1 MTASF
6 TVTARRAWG
15 SPAGATPPATPPCD
29 AAALPWHTDEAA
41 GVVRVHRR
49 ARDADEHAANLT
61 AWDQRYDQLSAGHFE
76 GGITELHLPQMQVFI
91 EHTSHALRQSCRV
104 WRDSFWFGLA
114 ARADRP
120 SARINGRP
128 TTAHVVMTR
137 PGGEAF
143 ELVTPD
149 DHAVYGVVVQRAWLE
164 AAAAAQGCEVDWH
177 RLAQAEVLP
186 VADTARQA
194 WVQAL
199 QPLLLGND
207 PSAWQCDSAQRLQD
221 LLLCPLL
228 GALDAGEVDPGVR
241 LSLARRHALVARAQA
256 LVLATPDQPPT
267 VPQLCQRLHL
277 SRRSL
282 QVCFDDVLGLS
293 PLQAIRALRLNGAR
307 RSLRAAAA
315 CGQGV
320 QDVAAHWG
328 FGHLSQFATD
338 YRRLFGEAPSH
349 TLRHGGACRPSP

>member
-6 TVTARRAWG
+6 TGTAWG
-15 SPAGATPPATPPCD
+15 AAGALPPAAPHAAPPWRTDAPAGFA
-29 AAALPWHTDEAA
+29 
-41 GVVRVHRR
+41 RVHRR

-114 ARADRP
+114 ARADHP
-120 SARINGRP
+120 LARINGRP
-128 TTAHVVMTR
+128 ITPQGVMTR
-137 PGGEAF
+137 PGGEPF

-149 DHAVYGVVVQRAWLE
+149 HHALYGVVVQRAWVE
-164 AAAAAQGCEVDWH
+164 AAAAAQGCAVDWH

-186 VADTARQA
+186 VTDTVRQA

-199 QPLLLGND
+199 QPVLLGD
-207 PSAWQCDSAQRLQD
+207 VPDDWGPDSAQRLQD
-221 LLLCPLL
+221 QLLCPLL

-241 LSLARRHALVARAQA
+241 LSLTRRHALVARAQA

-267 VPQLCQRLHL
+267 VPQLCERLHL

-307 RSLRAAAA
+307 RSLRSAAAR
-315 CGQGV
+315 GQGV

-349 TLRHGGACRPSP
+349 TLRQGAGARADL